1 MHLSELDLNDIVNVD
16 TVSDTAQ
23 AVFRRLT
30 NGYLPNIIFD
40 PVMKADLQTP
50 AKGSW
55 KQIRLGAPQG
65 IEPRSPDFRSSVLTT
80 ALWHPGTLYT
90 ISNCVLQSSLLASV
104 QEM

>member
-1 MHLSELDLNDIVNVD
+1 MLTS
-16 TVSDTAQ
+16 VSDTAQ

-30 NGYLPNIIFD
+30 NGNLPNIIFD

-55 KQIRLGAPQG
+55 KQIRVGAPQG

-80 ALWHPGTLYT
+80 ALWHPGTLLCQ
-90 ISNCVLQSSLLASV
+90 ICVLHTSMPTLV
-104 QEM
+104 Q